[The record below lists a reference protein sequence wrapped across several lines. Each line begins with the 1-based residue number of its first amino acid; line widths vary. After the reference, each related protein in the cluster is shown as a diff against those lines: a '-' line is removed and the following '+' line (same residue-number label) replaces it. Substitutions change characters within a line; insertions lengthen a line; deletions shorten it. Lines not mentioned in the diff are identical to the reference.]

1 MGRGNALRSSQIYII
16 TAKVKKLWRQ
26 IHNWTALIW
35 WSFCRWWQHNFRPLD
50 LQAFH
55 RLFSVGLP
63 TGLIIMPYWLQT
75 CTIWIQLKCC
85 LNTALLSQQE
95 RAVAPLLFL
104 RFFLL
109 RETVLTKY
117 VNFLTSKSQTSKH
130 SFPRRSRPSAFVTW
144 RLHTWR
150 SQVPKTRN
158 LACIRRKRQEWND
171 EMAWHGALWK

>member
-1 MGRGNALRSSQIYII
+1 MGRGNALRSSQIHII

-95 RAVAPLLFL
+95 RAVAPLLSL
-104 RFFLL
+104 RFFCFGKLFWQNMSTFWHL
-109 RETVLTKY
+109 SL
-117 VNFLTSKSQTSKH
+117 KH
-130 SFPRRSRPSAFVTW
+130 RNIPFPADHGRQPLWPGDCT
-144 RLHTWR
+144 LG
-150 SQVPKTRN
+150 VPKFPKLET
-158 LACIRRKRQEWND
+158 
-171 EMAWHGALWK
+171 